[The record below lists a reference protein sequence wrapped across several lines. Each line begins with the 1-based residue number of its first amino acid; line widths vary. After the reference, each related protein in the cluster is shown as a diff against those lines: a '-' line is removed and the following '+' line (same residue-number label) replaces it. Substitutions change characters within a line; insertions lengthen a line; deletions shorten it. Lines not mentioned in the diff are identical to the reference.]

1 MSTGVSCQTDVSQ
14 RDLGKYLDELQG
26 EIFVLQNEIRCLKL
40 QISNLQTS
48 LSKRTLSE
56 RTLKE
61 DFDILKC
68 YTGRCTIKTLV
79 YL

>member
-14 RDLGKYLDELQG
+14 RDLDKNLDEPQG

-56 RTLKE
+56 ATLKG
-61 DFDILKC
+61 DFDILNFIPVS
-68 YTGRCTIKTLV
+68 RHLCTCNL
-79 YL
+79 

>member
-14 RDLGKYLDELQG
+14 RDLDKNLELQG

-56 RTLKE
+56 STLKE
-61 DFDILKC
+61 DFDILKI
-68 YTGRCTIKTLV
+68 YTVVPGF
-79 YL
+79 

>member
-14 RDLGKYLDELQG
+14 RDLDKNLDELQG
-26 EIFVLQNEIRCLKL
+26 ENFVLQNEIRCLKL

-56 RTLKE
+56 ATQEE
-61 DFDILKC
+61 DFDILKF
-68 YTGRCTIKTLV
+68 YTGMCTI
-79 YL
+79 